1 MQHNLAL
8 TSSRARW
15 LTLLAGLGPGLI
27 VMLAD
32 TDAGSIITAAQSG
45 SVWGYKLLPLQLLLV
60 PVLFV
65 VQELTV
71 RLGLVTGR
79 GHGELIRERFGK
91 GWAWLSA
98 GTLVVACIGA
108 LISELSGLAGV
119 GQLFGVPAWQT
130 VGLVVACIVIM
141 GLTHSYRS
149 IERIAVTFGL
159 FELAFLYIAFASHP
173 DVTAIQSDLASIP
186 FFDQG
191 YLYLVTANIG
201 AVIMPWMVFFQ
212 QSAVVEKGMGV
223 RHLKLARWE
232 TAIGALVTQLVM
244 AAVLVATA
252 ATLGQSGD
260 HAELNDV
267 QQISQTLVPFLGV
280 TLGKLVF
287 VFGISGAALVA
298 TIVVSLT
305 AAWGVGEVAGY
316 RRSLADHPL
325 QAPWFYGIFAACL
338 LAGGVLVAS
347 GVNLVSL
354 SVFVEVINALLLPI
368 VLGFLYLLAIKA
380 LPEPYKLK
388 GAYAWIAGLVMAVTA
403 GFGIFSGIAS
413 LF

>member
-1 MQHNLAL
+1 MQHSPAL
-8 TSSRARW
+8 TSYRTRW

-45 SVWGYKLLPLQLLLV
+45 SVWGYKLLPLQFVLV

-71 RLGLVTGR
+71 RLGLVTGK
-79 GHGELIRERFGK
+79 GHGELIRDHFGK

-98 GTLVVACIGA
+98 ATLVVACIGA

-119 GQLFGVPAWQT
+119 GQLFGVPAWQS
-130 VGLVVACIVIM
+130 VSLVVACIVLM

-149 IERIAVTFGL
+149 IERIAVLFGL

-173 DVTAIQSDLASIP
+173 DVTAIRQDLKSIP

-212 QSAVVEKGMGV
+212 QSAVVEKGMGP
-223 RHLKLARWE
+223 RQLKLARWE
-232 TAIGALVTQLVM
+232 TAVGALITQLVM

-252 ATLGQSGD
+252 ATLGQSSN

-267 QQISQTLVPFLGV
+267 QQISETLVPFLGE
-280 TLGKLVF
+280 TLGKVVF
-287 VFGISGAALVA
+287 VCGLSGAALVA

-338 LAGGVLVAS
+338 VSGGALVAS

-354 SVFVEVINALLLPI
+354 SVAVEVINALLLPI
-368 VLGFLYLLAIKA
+368 VLGFLYLLARRT
-380 LPEPYKLK
+380 LPEEHRLK

-403 GFGIFSGIAS
+403 GFGIFSGVAS